1 MTGQTKEVVL
11 NILWLHG
18 FILYIVAV
26 ACISRYWIAPLY
38 ALP

>member
-1 MTGQTKEVVL
+1 MKEPYREVVL
-11 NILWLHG
+11 NILWMHV
-18 FILYIVAV
+18 FILYVVAV